1 MKEKKNG
8 RSKWRKSKKCYV
20 LIRKKHI
27 EGGHC
32 SNGFC
37 RISERT
43 AKFMVDFYK
52 MDFMK
57 GIVLLVKLDEVC
69 TVSWRPLAT
78 VYWSRDEIGMDD
90 QSLFTGE
97 MLIRLLC
104 PSLSKGQTSSPKRYS
119 CRERSGYCKIDD
131 TEIR

>member
-1 MKEKKNG
+1 MVVRSEEKAKNVMFWLEKDI
-8 RSKWRKSKKCYV
+8 SKVDIVPMDFAEYLR
-20 LIRKKHI
+20 
-27 EGGHC
+27 EQ
-32 SNGFC
+32 
-37 RISERT
+37 
-43 AKFMVDFYK
+43 FMVNFYK

-57 GIVLLVKLDEVC
+57 GIVLLVKLDEIC
-69 TVSWRPLAT
+69 TVSWSPLAT